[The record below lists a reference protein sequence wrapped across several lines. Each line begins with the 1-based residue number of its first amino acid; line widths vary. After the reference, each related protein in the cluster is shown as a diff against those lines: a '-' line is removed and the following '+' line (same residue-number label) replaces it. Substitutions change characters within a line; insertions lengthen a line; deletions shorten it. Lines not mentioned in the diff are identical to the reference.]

1 MYSNLESQLKEQN
14 AMNRLDEVLQEVPRV
29 RKEMGYP
36 PLVTPTSQLVGT
48 QATLNVLVGER
59 WKIIPKEVRSYLMG
73 YYGKPPAEVDPE
85 IRKKAI
91 GDEMPITCR
100 PGEKIEPEMEEAK
113 KAVEAWALQPEDA
126 LSYALFPAV
135 AKDFLMKKY
144 AQKTKRDIGLETL
157 VDGTGYPV

>member
-1 MYSNLESQLKEQN
+1 
-14 AMNRLDEVLQEVPRV
+14 
-29 RKEMGYP
+29 
-36 PLVTPTSQLVGT
+36 
-48 QATLNVLVGER
+48 
-59 WKIIPKEVRSYLMG
+59 
-73 YYGKPPAEVDPE
+73 
-85 IRKKAI
+85 
-91 GDEMPITCR
+91 
-100 PGEKIEPEMEEAK
+100 MEEAK